1 MRLWCALLSGTV
13 ILLGSGATFARESAP
28 VSKVYTRQHDLLVDA
43 IRQGSAAGVMKGEVA
58 AIFAAQFQT
67 QGALLVRARS
77 IHSWPQKG
85 CKRIEVV
92 YTQRDIDTPKGRT
105 EGTFTQQLNY
115 CLDGLPPETTAGEA
129 VKGQKVR

>member
-1 MRLWCALLSGTV
+1 MKHWCAVLSGGL
-13 ILLGSGATFARESAP
+13 ILMWTGTTFARESLP
-28 VSKVYTRQHDLLVDA
+28 LSKVYTRQHDLLVDA
-43 IRQGSAAGVMKGEVA
+43 IRQGAAAGVMKGDVA
-58 AIFAAQFQT
+58 EIFAAQFQT
-67 QGALLVRARS
+67 RGALLVTARS
-77 IHSWPQKG
+77 IRSWRQKG

-115 CLDGLPPETTAGEA
+115 CLDGLPPETTVGEA